1 MNLDMKYNE
10 ILKANLSDILEEIRS
25 GIEGDE
31 AINEFIKSKEDLR
44 SLLDKQ
50 DKLLQD
56 YLYDYEKSGE
66 LDEKYCWNFYKDLKI
81 PYSVVYKS
89 LQTLKIALMEKILDN
104 IDNKSEVVEIEK
116 YINHLLNGI
125 AKVYIKKDIHT
136 LKDANKS
143 VFKKY
148 LLFRAHLE
156 WLNDLIEAIKSDD
169 LSRFPLGTAEACEFS
184 RYLEFPESMMV
195 CMDANLCMHLH
206 DLHHSI
212 HKSANTFYL
221 FYKKKDYTQAYIIY
235 KELLESI
242 MNFNKTI
249 TELYFLAYGNSEE
262 SLFRFIE
269 VLLYR
274 SSDNVHLSMID
285 IKRLKTLNTNF
296 GELTINRVLE
306 DINEQLQDL
315 VHAKEDKILLVRG
328 TTADYYM
335 VDIGLNKEELKEI
348 TDAIYNIT
356 NRIYQVENKEI
367 EIKSTVVTLSL
378 DGFYGKNR
386 DDLTRLVF
394 HLKEEA
400 KLQEGSLIVTSDEE
414 KERLLAWL
422 DNAYKDI
429 DFISKKIAEQAIDVV
444 FQPIY
449 NIQTKE
455 VEILEALVRLVDDSG
470 KLIPAGMFIDT
481 IYAIGKIEELD
492 RLVLQKI
499 KEYEKELKIIAKTVF
514 VNISYRSILD
524 SRYKEEFA
532 RFIDSFGNEG
542 IIFELTEQSIVENID
557 DVLRL
562 HNEFD
567 VHFAVDDFGSGYS
580 SLKTVS
586 DLSKEGILK
595 VLKVDES
602 LVKNLNKD
610 LYDKRIVDIIAKLAN
625 SLELKSVGEFIEN
638 KEVLD
643 ALKSYGI
650 TYAQGF
656 YLSKPK
662 TVDELLV
669 EKLNGLLTYKD

>member
-1 MNLDMKYNE
+1 MKYNE
-10 ILKANLSDILEEIRS
+10 ILKENLTTILEEIRN
-25 GIEGDE
+25 GIEKDE
-31 AINEFIKSKEDLR
+31 AINEFIKSKEELR
-44 SLLDKQ
+44 ALLDKQ
-50 DKLLQD
+50 NRLLQD

-89 LQTLKIALMEKILDN
+89 LQTLKIALMEQILDK

-136 LKDANKS
+136 LKDANRS

-156 WLNDLIEAIKSDD
+156 WLNDLIESVKSDD
-169 LSRFPLGTAEACEFS
+169 LARFPLGTADACAFS
-184 RYLEFPESMMV
+184 RYMDYPESMMV

-274 SSDNVHLSMID
+274 SNSDVHLSMID
-285 IKRLKTLNTNF
+285 IKKLKTLNTNF

-306 DINEQLQDL
+306 DIDERLQKL
-315 VHAKEDKILLVRG
+315 VHEKEDKVILVRG

-335 VDIGLNKEELKEI
+335 VDVGLSEEELSALTE
-348 TDAIYNIT
+348 AIYKIT
-356 NRIYQVENKEI
+356 NSVYKVENKEI

-386 DDLTRLVF
+386 DDLTRLVL

-400 KLQEGSLIVTSDEE
+400 KTKKGSYIVASQSD
-414 KERLLAWL
+414 KERLLEWL

-429 DFISKKIAEQAIDVV
+429 DFISKKLAQKAVDVV

-455 VEILEALVRLVDDSG
+455 VEILEALVRLVDDNG
-470 KLIPAGMFIDT
+470 KLIPAGTFIDT

-499 KEYEKELKIIAKTVF
+499 EEYQKELKIIAKTVF

-532 RFIDSFGNEG
+532 RFIDSFGSDG
-542 IIFELTEQSIVENID
+542 IVFELTEQSIVENID

-562 HNEFD
+562 HTEFD

-610 LYDKRIVDIIAKLAN
+610 IYDKRIVEIIAKLAN

-643 ALKSYGI
+643 ALKTYGI
-650 TYAQGF
+650 TYAQGY

-669 EKLNGLLTYKD
+669 EKLNGLLTYED